1 MEKIVELPIGK
12 QFQIP
17 CGGSCSVLDT
27 LELKIGYDK
36 GGMNYF
42 TYDVRPR
49 AINLYFKPIHAEG
62 GFVSS
67 VMLGDIRESGF
78 RITLVEVKRKNAK
91 KEQALADAIMPHAEE
106 LLHLWEMQNYST
118 LDKKVHQ
125 YASEAL

>member
-1 MEKIVELPIGK
+1 MEKITRLPIGK

-17 CGGSCSVLDT
+17 CQGSCSSLDT

-42 TYDVRPR
+42 THGVRPR
-49 AINLYFKPIHAEG
+49 AINIYFKPIHVEG
-62 GFVSS
+62 GFISS
-67 VMLGDIRESGF
+67 IMLGSTRESGF

-91 KEQALADAIMPHAEE
+91 KEQALTDAIMPHAEE
-106 LLHLWEMQNYST
+106 LLHLWEMQDYNT